1 MDVTAWE
8 LEQIIGAPSCEKI
21 KYGKRKSEYSPSEK
35 KNKRLKSENSVSN
48 HEKSVETPATIC
60 AIEELKPATNDL
72 INPVIHKEI
81 QNILEY
87 RNKCTLKIHGLPAKT
102 TISELEKLAPE
113 AKAYR
118 LPWINRLYRCHG
130 FAFLEFE
137 SEEQALTHKERL
149 HKKLFGNKTLF
160 ASVGKFISECI
171 DDYDCK
177 MLVLYGVNY
186 NVKKGEIAR
195 KFPSSTNI
203 SLDKT
208 SHLNARRKPGVAY
221 LTFASE
227 EDAVN
232 AIKCR
237 HGCLLRGRKISVL
250 FHTKQQEKSKNCLL
264 VRGLSK
270 KVNKDDLLAVFPQA
284 STVRINHFR
293 GEAQITY
300 DLEEDCLL
308 DQKQAKDVSIG
319 GRKIQVFSISVRKK
333 DKSHSLPKTGQSG
346 SSNVDKD
353 MPSSIVIDRSTLPL
367 CEKTIF
373 NLFPKAI
380 DFCIPSQ
387 SASQNSVACVKFATL
402 SQAKRAIKSLDGK
415 SMRVRM
421 ANPKRMRLLGISETF
436 TTEKN
441 DGTDKPLYPTK
452 VEHNK
457 ISQKVKRNNKKHQRS
472 KARFPSKHV
481 NS

>member
-8 LEQIIGAPSCEKI
+8 LEQIIGSASSEKV
-21 KYGKRKSEYSPSEK
+21 KYGKRKAEYSPLEE
-35 KNKRLKSENSVSN
+35 KNKRLKAENSVSN
-48 HEKSVETPATIC
+48 HEKVVETPATKS
-60 AIEELKPATNDL
+60 AIEERKPATNDL
-72 INPVIHKEI
+72 INPVIYKEI
-81 QNILEY
+81 QGILER

-102 TISELEKLAPE
+102 TINELEKLAPE

-118 LPWINRLYRCHG
+118 LPWITRLYRCHG

-137 SEEQALTHKERL
+137 SEEQALMHREKL
-149 HKKLFGNKTLF
+149 HKKPCGNKTLF

-208 SHLNARRKPGVAY
+208 SHLNARHKPGVAY

-237 HGCLLRGRKISVL
+237 QGCLLRGRKVSVL

-284 STVRINHFR
+284 STVHINHFR
-293 GEAQITY
+293 GEARITY

-319 GRKIQVFSISVRKK
+319 GRKIQVFSISVKKK
-333 DKSHSLPKTGQSG
+333 DTSHLLPKTGQSG
-346 SSNVDKD
+346 ISNADKD
-353 MPSSIVIDRSTLPL
+353 VPSSIVIDRSTLPL
-367 CEKTIF
+367 CEEIIF
-373 NLFPKAI
+373 KLFPKAI

-387 SASQNSVACVKFATL
+387 SVSQNSVACVKFATL

-415 SMRVRM
+415 SMRARI
-421 ANPKRMRLLGISETF
+421 ANPKRMRLLGISKTF
-436 TTEKN
+436 TTEKK
-441 DGTDKPLYPTK
+441 DGTNIPHFPTK

-457 ISQKVKRNNKKHQRS
+457 TSQEVKRNKKHYRS

-481 NS
+481 NF

>member
-1 MDVTAWE
+1 GSAT
-8 LEQIIGAPSCEKI
+8 SEKV
-21 KYGKRKSEYSPSEK
+21 KYGKRKAEYSPLEE
-35 KNKRLKSENSVSN
+35 KNKRLKAENSVSN
-48 HEKSVETPATIC
+48 HEKVVETPATKC
-60 AIEELKPATNDL
+60 AIEERKPATNDL
-72 INPVIHKEI
+72 INPVIYEEI
-81 QNILEY
+81 QGILEH

-102 TISELEKLAPE
+102 TINELEKLAPE

-118 LPWINRLYRCHG
+118 LPWITRLYRCHG

-137 SEEQALTHKERL
+137 SEEQALMHKEKL
-149 HKKLFGNKTLF
+149 HKKPYGNKTLF

-203 SLDKT
+203 SLDKA
-208 SHLNARRKPGVAY
+208 SHLNARHKPGVAY

-237 HGCLLRGRKISVL
+237 QGCLLRGRKVSVL
-250 FHTKQQEKSKNCLL
+250 FHKKQQEKSKNCLL

-284 STVRINHFR
+284 STVHINHFR
-293 GEAQITY
+293 GEARITY

-319 GRKIQVFSISVRKK
+319 GRKIQVFSISVKKK
-333 DKSHSLPKTGQSG
+333 DTSHSLPKTGQSG
-346 SSNVDKD
+346 ISNADKD
-353 MPSSIVIDRSTLPL
+353 VPSSIVIDRSTLPL
-367 CEKTIF
+367 CEETIF
-373 NLFPKAI
+373 KLFPKAI

-387 SASQNSVACVKFATL
+387 SVSQNSVACVKFATL

-415 SMRVRM
+415 SMRARI
-421 ANPKRMRLLGISETF
+421 ANPKRMRLLGISKTF
-436 TTEKN
+436 TTEKK
-441 DGTDKPLYPTK
+441 DGTNIPLFPTM

-457 ISQKVKRNNKKHQRS
+457 TSQKVKRNKKNHRS

-481 NS
+481 NF

>member
-1 MDVTAWE
+1 M
-8 LEQIIGAPSCEKI
+8 
-21 KYGKRKSEYSPSEK
+21 
-35 KNKRLKSENSVSN
+35 
-48 HEKSVETPATIC
+48 
-60 AIEELKPATNDL
+60 